1 MFFDCYYQSWICAR
15 NTGHLEMSQPKFND
29 FLIFPTILRSYLS
42 PSAIREATRVPSLLQ
57 LIPVFVFCPFK
68 II

>member
-1 MFFDCYYQSWICAR
+1 
-15 NTGHLEMSQPKFND
+15 MSQPKFDD

-42 PSAIREATRVPSLLQ
+42 PSAIREATRVPSLLH
-57 LIPVFVFCPFK
+57 LIPVFVFFPFK